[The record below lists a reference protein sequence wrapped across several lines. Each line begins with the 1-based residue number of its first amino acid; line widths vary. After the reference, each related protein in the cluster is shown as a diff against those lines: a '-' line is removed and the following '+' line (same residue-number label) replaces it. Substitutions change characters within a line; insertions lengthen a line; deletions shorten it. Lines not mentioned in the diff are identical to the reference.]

1 MATTI
6 RCVCP
11 PKTDGQARHPNGD
24 TVTFRE
30 RLPFRDALAARNTVI
45 LIKQDDP
52 DADAA
57 TILAALTEVYLLVGI
72 ESWTL
77 TDAKG
82 KPVPV
87 SRQAVRDLMAEH
99 VDESME
105 LGDAAD
111 ALYSEAVIVPLVNRA
126 ATYSPPT
133 PINASTSPTN
143 GSRPAPRKRSK
154 PSSIT
159 TTPTGGTE
167 RMSASPGGGYSS

>member
-1 MATTI
+1 MATI

-11 PKTDGQARHPNGD
+11 PKADGQPRHANGD

-52 DADAA
+52 EADAA
-57 TILAALTEVYLLVGI
+57 SILAALTEVYLLVGI

-77 TDAKG
+77 TDGKG

-87 SRQAVRDLMAEH
+87 SRQAVRDMMAEH
-99 VDESME
+99 VDEAMT
-105 LGDAAD
+105 LGDEAD

-126 ATYSPPT
+126 ATYSQPT
-133 PINASTSPTN
+133 QTSASTSRTN
-143 GSRPAPRKRSK
+143 GSRPAPRKRPK

-159 TTPTGGTE
+159 TIPTAGTE
-167 RMSASPGGGYSS
+167 RMSASPGGGSN